1 MEKFTTLRAV
11 AAPYY
16 HADVDTDEL
25 IPHRFLRKPLSA
37 GYGNFL
43 FYDRRHSADE
53 RENPDFVLNEAPYRG
68 AQVLVSGRNF
78 GCGSTREGA
87 VYALRDYGIRA
98 VIAPGF
104 ADIFSG
110 NCVQNG
116 VLPVVLAE
124 QIVEDLCKQLEGRP
138 GAAVTID
145 LARQT
150 VTLPDGKSCGFE
162 IQASKKAQLLGG
174 LDDIGITL
182 EHRDA
187 IASFEAA
194 YRARLPWLTGAAEQ
208 HQ

>member
-1 MEKFTTLRAV
+1 MDKFETLTAV
-11 AAPYY
+11 AVPYY

-43 FYDRRHSADE
+43 FHDRRRTAED
-53 RENPDFVLNEAPYRG
+53 RENPDFVLNRAPYRR

-98 VIAPGF
+98 VIAPGY

-116 VLPVVLAE
+116 VLPVVLPE
-124 QIVEDLCKQLEGRP
+124 RSVEDLCAQLEARP
-138 GAAVTID
+138 GAEVTID
-145 LARQT
+145 LAQQT
-150 VTLPDGKSCGFE
+150 VTLPDGTSCGFE
-162 IQASKKAQLLGG
+162 IQASKKAQLLEG

-182 EHRDA
+182 EHRER
-187 IASFEAA
+187 IAAFEEK
-194 YRARLPWLTGAAEQ
+194 YRARLPWLAGAAR
-208 HQ
+208 

>member
-1 MEKFTTLRAV
+1 MEKFTRLKAV

-16 HADVDTDEL
+16 HADIDTDEL

-43 FYDRRHSADE
+43 FHDKRRSADGQE
-53 RENPDFVLNEAPYRG
+53 DPGFVLNQAPYRS

-98 VIAPGF
+98 VIAPGL
-104 ADIFSG
+104 ADIFIG

-116 VLPVVLAE
+116 VLPVALPE
-124 QIVEDLCKQLEGRP
+124 SRVEDLCRQLEAHP
-138 GAAVTID
+138 GAEVVID
-145 LARQT
+145 LAQQS
-150 VTLPDGKSCGFE
+150 VTMPDGQNCAFE
-162 IQASKKAQLLGG
+162 INASQKAQLLGG
-174 LDDIGITL
+174 LDDIAVTL

-187 IASFEAA
+187 IARFEVQ
-194 YRARLPWLTGAAEQ
+194 YRARLPWLAGAA
-208 HQ
+208 

>member
-1 MEKFTTLRAV
+1 MDKFETLIAV

-43 FYDRRHSADE
+43 FYDKRRMADE
-53 RENPDFVLNEAPYRG
+53 GEDPDFVLNQAPYRG

-98 VIAPGF
+98 IVAPGF

-110 NCVQNG
+110 NCIQNG
-116 VLPVVLAE
+116 VLPIVLPEASVEALRDQLTDHPGAKVAIDLE
-124 QIVEDLCKQLEGRP
+124 QQTLTLPAGTVQRFEIEAARKSQLLEGL
-138 GAAVTID
+138 D
-145 LARQT
+145 
-150 VTLPDGKSCGFE
+150 E
-162 IQASKKAQLLGG
+162 IA
-174 LDDIGITL
+174 ITL
-182 EHRDA
+182 KHRDA
-187 IASFEAA
+187 IARFEAG
-194 YRARLPWLTGAAEQ
+194 YRTRLPWLAGAGR
-208 HQ
+208 

>member
-1 MEKFTTLRAV
+1 MDKFIALEAV

-43 FYDRRHSADE
+43 FHDKRRAADDREDPA
-53 RENPDFVLNEAPYRG
+53 FVLNREAFRR

-87 VYALRDYGIRA
+87 VYALRDYGIRV
-98 VIAPGF
+98 VIAPSF
-104 ADIFSG
+104 ADIFSA

-116 VLPVVLAE
+116 VLPVALPGAS
-124 QIVEDLCKQLEGRP
+124 VEDLCAQLEARP
-138 GAAVTID
+138 GSTVKID

-150 VTLPDGKSCGFE
+150 ATFPDGKVCPFD
-162 IQASKKAQLLGG
+162 IQASKKTQLLEG
-174 LDDIGITL
+174 LDDIAVTL
-182 EHRDA
+182 QHREA
-187 IASFEAA
+187 IAAFESA
-194 YRARLPWLTGAAEQ
+194 YRARLPWLAGA
-208 HQ
+208 